1 MWRFLKNET
10 VILASGSPRRNSL
23 LRDSGLI
30 FRSKPV
36 KIDETLRNDMPIAKV
51 VIEVAERK
59 AFEAAEDEKEG
70 WIIGADTVVV
80 IDGEILGK
88 PVDAE
93 DVRSMLRKLSGRTHS
108 VITGFSVLHIP
119 VKECYSDFES
129 TEVTFHSIS
138 EEEIEAY
145 ISTGEPFD
153 KAGAYGIQG
162 AGCMLV
168 KKIDGCFFNVVGLPI
183 SKLRQIMKDFIQKV
197 NNG

>member
-1 MWRFLKNET
+1 MWSFLKDET

-36 KIDETLRNDMPIAKV
+36 NIDETLKDDMPIAIAV
-51 VIEVAERK
+51 MEVAERK
-59 AFEAAEDEKEG
+59 AFKACEGEKSG

-88 PVDAE
+88 PVDVE
-93 DVRSMLRKLSGRTHS
+93 DARSMLRKLSGKTHS
-108 VITGFSVLHIP
+108 VITGFSVLYVPLRKCI
-119 VKECYSDFES
+119 SDFET
-129 TEVTFHSIS
+129 TEVVFHSIAK
-138 EEEIEAY
+138 EEIEAY

-153 KAGAYGIQG
+153 KAGAYAIQDKG
-162 AGCMLV
+162 NMLV

-183 SKLRQIMKDFIQKV
+183 SKLRQMMKDFIQKV